1 MATVNEETQ
10 TPGYWL
16 VNVGATCRRFQQF
29 ASKHGADN
37 QRRFDLQLL
46 THHLARGVDGLVDFI
61 VAVRS

>member
-1 MATVNEETQ
+1 MKKRRPRATGWSTWVL
-10 TPGYWL
+10 PG
-16 VNVGATCRRFQQF
+16 RRFQQF